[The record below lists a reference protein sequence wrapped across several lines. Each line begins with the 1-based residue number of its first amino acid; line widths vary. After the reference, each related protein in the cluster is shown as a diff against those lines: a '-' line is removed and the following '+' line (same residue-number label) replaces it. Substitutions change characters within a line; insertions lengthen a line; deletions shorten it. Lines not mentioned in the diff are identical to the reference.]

1 LALTLVIGVG
11 FRNVFTGT
19 ENGFEGT
26 RDAFWLADHETIADL
41 GPVAGAIIQRW
52 EESGSPRL
60 CLSGYRSRQRM
71 MPSKLAAMP
80 RANSDQSKP
89 SASAR

>member
-1 LALTLVIGVG
+1 MVAFHGSGEASGLFVFMKKYKRFQWLV
-11 FRNVFTGT
+11 
-19 ENGFEGT
+19 
-26 RDAFWLADHETIADL
+26 ASPFWLFLCRHATSAREKSVKR
-41 GPVAGAIIQRW
+41 GRSQR
-52 EESGSPRL
+52 L
-60 CLSGYRSRQRM
+60 